1 MKTLGKSILIKSF
14 LSIVIFCSCE
24 SHEQKADDAFENFKE
39 DKMNIKDTIIIEK
52 MISKPEIQAA
62 KIEKISEFEKFK
74 KEIEKKIISNE
85 NKIKLIKLTPQSNS
99 KLFKRVL
106 SLENDNKNLK
116 IKFDLYQEELKKNFE
131 TFKNK
136 LNLDVNEIESELT
149 TLSKEK

>member
-1 MKTLGKSILIKSF
+1 MKATVKSIIINGLLSF
-14 LSIVIFCSCE
+14 TLFCSCE

-52 MISKPEIQAA
+52 LISTSENKT
-62 KIEKISEFEKFK
+62 EKINEYEKFK

-85 NKIKLIKLTPQSNS
+85 NKIKLIKLTPQPNS

-106 SLENDNKNLK
+106 SLENENKNLK
-116 IKFDLYQEELKKNFE
+116 IQFDQYQEELKKNFE

-136 LNLDVNEIESELT
+136 LNLDVNEIDSELT
-149 TLSKEK
+149 ILSKEK